1 MTLTEAAFWTKR
13 LGVIAGGAFLVILI
27 IVFVVV
33 STGKNPTRPPEYLNP
48 NFACTETAEEFL
60 NKAKIEIPSLPIDP
74 DSEAIFEL
82 ATPTG
87 KVNELPHVVNV
98 YKFENPRQT
107 IDAQAQAK
115 IKAGKLG
122 FDKEKIIIP
131 DTSTYMWRDE
141 VNGRTLTM
149 KAKNLNFVLETD
161 LRKMQRATSQGVVP
175 SEQSAKTTAQNV
187 LRSAGLFNESGG
199 YHTPDIETTY
209 INLNPDGSFSK
220 ASSASEAELIKVD
233 FTREKSMITIST
245 ELAGADKMIKELAD
259 STGRDPKTISR
270 TINDKKMEYFTF
282 DTRVV
287 LPRSKDSNIT
297 VYIGASEKE
306 NKLSGG
312 LASTYRIEYTYW
324 PTSLDACGTY
334 PLISTREAVD
344 QVMNGKGSI
353 AYLYNKEGDYIS
365 EYIQKNVRQFKINKN
380 VRILY
385 YETTEEQDFLLPIY
399 LISGE
404 AIFDDNSTGLF
415 DIYYP
420 AIDYDNI
427 KNKII
432 QKQTPIVEEKKDSF
446 F

>member
-13 LGVIAGGAFLVILI
+13 FGVIAGGAFLVVLI
-27 IVFVVV
+27 IVFIVV
-33 STGKNPTRPPEYLNP
+33 STEQKPTRPPEYLNP

-60 NKAKIEIPSLPIDP
+60 KKTKIEIPSLPIDP

-107 IDAQAQAK
+107 IDAQVQAK

-131 DTSTYMWRDE
+131 DTSTYMWKDE

-161 LRKMQRATSQGVVP
+161 LKRMQRITSQGVVP
-175 SEQSAKTTAQNV
+175 SEQNAKTTAQNV
-187 LRSAGLFNESGG
+187 LRSAGLFNESGEC
-199 YHTPDIETTY
+199 HTPATETTY
-209 INLNPDGSFSK
+209 ININPDGTFSK

-233 FTREKSMITIST
+233 FPREKSMITISA
-245 ELAGADKMIKELAD
+245 EFEGSDKMIKELAD
-259 STGRDPKTISR
+259 STEREPKTISR
-270 TINDKKMEYFTF
+270 TINDKKVEFFTF

-287 LPRSKDSNIT
+287 LPKSKDSNIS
-297 VYIGASEKE
+297 VYVGASEKDS
-306 NKLSGG
+306 KLSGG
-312 LASTYRIEYTYW
+312 LSSVYRIEYTYW

-334 PLISTREAVD
+334 PLISTREAVN
-344 QVMNGKGSI
+344 QVMNRKGSI
-353 AYLYNKEGDYIS
+353 GYLYDKGKDYIS
-365 EYIQKNVRQFKINKN
+365 EYVQKNVKQFRIKKN

-385 YETTEEQDFLLPIY
+385 YESTEELNFLLPIY

-404 AIFDDNSTGLF
+404 AVFSDGSTGDF

-427 KNKII
+427 KDKVV
-432 QKQTPIVEEKKDSF
+432 QKQKPVEEKKNSF
-446 F
+446 L